1 MEAAGC
7 GNLRERIAN
16 RGADGT
22 AAEDDQHNIKMDI
35 GEFAR
40 RRSGRVRAR
49 PGICGWGLRA
59 HNSLS

>member
-35 GEFAR
+35 GEFVR
-40 RRSGRVRAR
+40 RGSGRARAR
-49 PGICGWGLRA
+49 PGTRGWGLRA